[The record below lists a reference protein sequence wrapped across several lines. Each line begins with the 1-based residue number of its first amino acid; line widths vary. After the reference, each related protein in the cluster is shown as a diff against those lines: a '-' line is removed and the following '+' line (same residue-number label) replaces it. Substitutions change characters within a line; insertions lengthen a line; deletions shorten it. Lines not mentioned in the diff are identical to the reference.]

1 MTDRDEKNL
10 ITRPPVVTV
19 LGHIDHGKS
28 SLLCA
33 VKDFKITEKESGGI
47 TQHIGAYEIEHEGKK
62 ITFIDTPG
70 HEAFSA
76 MRSRGAKV
84 ADIAILVVA
93 AEEGIKPQTKE
104 VISHIKDYSIP
115 VIIAINKIDKPA
127 ADPAKVKR
135 ELAEKD
141 LLVESEGGKIP
152 SVEVSAKTGKGISD
166 LLDLILLVSEIED
179 LKTNLSDPPEGVIIE
194 SYMDSKRG
202 PTTTLLSK
210 QGILKT
216 GDFIGTN
223 STYGKI
229 KILEN
234 FQNKSIQQTFPSMPA
249 IVIGFNEVPQVGE
262 RFKTFPTLELAQK
275 NIRKEETES
284 IPIEPEKKTMNIIL
298 KTDVL
303 GSLEAIIEV
312 LKNLPQENGELK
324 IIKGKVGEITEKDLK
339 LAQSTKAV
347 ILGFKTKAD
356 FQTSKM
362 SQNRKIKIITFDI
375 IYDLIEEVRELMEK
389 RFKPKK
395 ELKEIG
401 KVKVL
406 EIFLTKKK
414 RQIIGGKVV
423 EGEVLQGSKIEV
435 LDREEKKTGEG
446 KIVTLQQEKKRIEK
460 VKKGGKCGILFE
472 GNAKIEEGNILS
484 IKVYE

>member
-33 VKDFKITEKESGGI
+33 VKDFKIIEKESGGI

-141 LLVESEGGKIP
+141 LLVESEGGKIL

-179 LKTNLSDPPEGVIIE
+179 LKTNLSYPPEGVIIE

-210 QGILKT
+210 QGILKI
-216 GDFIGTN
+216 GDFVGTN

-275 NIRKEETES
+275 NIREEETES
-284 IPIEPEKKTMNIIL
+284 ILIESEKKTMNIIL

-303 GSLEAIIEV
+303 GSLEAIREV

-356 FQTSKM
+356 FQISKM

-414 RQIIGGKVV
+414 RQIIGGKVI